1 MYLHRT
7 KSREFMGLL
16 KIDEEEMVSLG
27 EDMRKAL
34 NGYFSSVFTKEDKHT
49 VPVCE
54 EIFRGEES
62 KKLKDV
68 EVTRK

>member
-27 EDMRKAL
+27 EDMRKTL
-34 NGYFSSVFTKEDKHT
+34 NG
-49 VPVCE
+49 
-54 EIFRGEES
+54 
-62 KKLKDV
+62 
-68 EVTRK
+68 